1 MATIQIRDIPEDAY
15 AVIRGRAR
23 ADGRSLQSYL
33 RDHLIDLARHPS
45 AGEALLTLDAVL
57 AAHDTPG
64 ATHESILTDLAAD
77 RR

>member
-1 MATIQIRDIPEDAY
+1 
-15 AVIRGRAR
+15 
-23 ADGRSLQSYL
+23 
-33 RDHLIDLARHPS
+33 LIDLARHPS